1 MDPLPLVVCGA
12 AAALYALGRRGR
24 TRTWREVSFYSG
36 VVLTFIVLERPFDGW
51 ADTWLS
57 AHMSQHI
64 VLMTVVP
71 PPPVRARIDHLHRSI
86 WFAAA
91 MVPSW
96 ILAIVLAFATAP
108 VYAAYPSLTDQQIAA
123 GVMWV
128 PGSLTYFI
136 AASVFFYRWLD
147 APPEPRPE

>member
-1 MDPLPLVVCGA
+1 VLQH
-12 AAALYALGRRGR
+12 
-24 TRTWREVSFYSG
+24 VSFVAPALVFWG
-36 VVLTFIVLERPFDGW
+36 ALLD
-51 ADTWLS
+51 A
-57 AHMSQHI
+57 
-64 VLMTVVP
+64 
-71 PPPVRARIDHLHRSI
+71 PPVRARIDHLHRSI

-136 AASVFFYRWLD
+136 AAFVFFYRWLD
-147 APPEPRPE
+147 APPEPRPEELSWT